1 MSWNKSSDYNN
12 MHGATIKN
20 IIYIFASKMKII
32 RIKNFSRHASTTT
45 SIFNSDGLTK
55 TGDC

>member
-20 IIYIFASKMKII
+20 LIDCYTVNDVSRDSTAIFVRVK
-32 RIKNFSRHASTTT
+32 
-45 SIFNSDGLTK
+45 
-55 TGDC
+55 